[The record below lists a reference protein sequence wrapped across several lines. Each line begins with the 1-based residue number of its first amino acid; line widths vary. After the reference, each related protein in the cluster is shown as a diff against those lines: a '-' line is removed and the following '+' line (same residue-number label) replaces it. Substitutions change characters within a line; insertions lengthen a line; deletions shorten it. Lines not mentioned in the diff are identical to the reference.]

1 MEGYHL
7 LMVKYEQIDI
17 SGDVGLR
24 VFGESIEVLFENAA
38 AGMYDL
44 ITDISIIKETEEKE
58 IVLSAENNDDLLVR
72 WLNELVFLYDTYG
85 FTGKQFTLNIVK
97 NAPPSPSPYGK
108 TAHSISLNA
117 VISGGTF
124 NPDINESR
132 LLIKAATYHNLSLV
146 KFKSMWE
153 ATVIF
158 DI

>member
-1 MEGYHL
+1 
-7 LMVKYEQIDI
+7 MVKYEQIDI

-58 IVLSAENNDDLLVR
+58 IALSAENHDDLLIR

-85 FTGKQFTLNIVK
+85 FTGKQFTVNIFK
-97 NAPPSPSPYGK
+97 NDPPSPPVN
-108 TAHSISLNA
+108 TALSISLKA
-117 VISGGTF
+117 VISGGIF
-124 NPDINESR
+124 NPDIHEKR
-132 LLIKAATYHNLSLV
+132 LLIKAATYHSLTLG
-146 KFKSMWE
+146 KINSTWE
-153 ATVIF
+153 STVIF

>member
-1 MEGYHL
+1 MK
-7 LMVKYEQIDI
+7 KYEQIDI

-44 ITDISIIKETEEKE
+44 ITDVSAINNTEQKE
-58 IVLSAENNDDLLVR
+58 IVLMAEKHEDLLVQ

-85 FTGKQFTLNIVK
+85 FTGKESGVHIDK
-97 NAPPSPSPYGK
+97 NDLTSSPVD
-108 TAHSISLNA
+108 TALPISLKA
-117 VISGGTF
+117 VISGGIF
-124 NPDINESR
+124 DPDIHERR
-132 LLIKAATYHNLSLV
+132 LLIKAATYHNLSIG
-146 KFKSMWE
+146 KKNSTWE